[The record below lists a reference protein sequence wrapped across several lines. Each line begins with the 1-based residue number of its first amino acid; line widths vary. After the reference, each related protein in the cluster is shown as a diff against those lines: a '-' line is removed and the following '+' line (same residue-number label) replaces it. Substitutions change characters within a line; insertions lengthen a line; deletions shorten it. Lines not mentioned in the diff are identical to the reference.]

1 MILLPLGLSVM
12 LILAMDAQ
20 KELAIETLVTALVH
34 QEQTPSS
41 IQRA

>member
-20 KELAIETLVTALVH
+20 KELVIETLVTAHVH
-34 QEQTPSS
+34 QEQTPSN
-41 IQRA
+41 IQRV